1 MFLLLV
7 GLYTSNGDRI
17 GTQNLEL
24 SNSFRLNFPKNVPK
38 RLPAGILQKVTG
50 IVFAEAETADQI
62 SGTYSHTEKR
72 CGSLWI

>member
-38 RLPAGILQKVTG
+38 RLPAGILQKVAG
-50 IVFAEAETADQI
+50 IFFAKVKIAD
-62 SGTYSHTEKR
+62 
-72 CGSLWI
+72 

>member
-38 RLPAGILQKVTG
+38 KVPAEILQTID
-50 IVFAEAETADQI
+50 IVFAKVKIAD
-62 SGTYSHTEKR
+62 
-72 CGSLWI
+72 

>member
-38 RLPAGILQKVTG
+38 RVPAEILRTVD
-50 IVFAEAETADQI
+50 IVFAKVKIAD
-62 SGTYSHTEKR
+62 
-72 CGSLWI
+72 